1 MSGKNATL
9 KMNDS
14 NKFCVELDPDMM
26 VDRPAGRAYRSLGST
41 ISEHARRPVSFS
53 PSSTSVPTA
62 QMVPAVPFS
71 TVTQIT
77 GRKRK
82 RQKIRDQMKG
92 AFDSP
97 PDICNDIRGDDTF
110 GSVVNNVN
118 SGSSVQ
124 INGLSG
130 VNDLSSNNSGLTY
143 RCPSKSTP
151 GENHRVDLK
160 IEDGV
165 TRFSCTC
172 DHMGGRFDASKSSC
186 SHIRATV
193 IKIMMDLI
201 NTHVTAMDVDDITR
215 LMSAMMV

>member
-1 MSGKNATL
+1 MS
-9 KMNDS
+9 DS

-26 VDRPAGRAYRSLGST
+26 IDRPAGRAYRALGST

-62 QMVPAVPFS
+62 PTVPFS

-97 PDICNDIRGDDTF
+97 PDICDDIRGDDTF
-110 GSVVNNVN
+110 GSIVNDMN

-130 VNDLSSNNSGLTY
+130 INDLSSNGGLTY

-151 GENHRVDLK
+151 GKNYRVGLK

-172 DHMGGRFDASKSSC
+172 DHMGGRFDASKNSC
-186 SHIRATV
+186 SHIRVTV

-201 NTHVTAMDVDDITR
+201 NTHVTALDVDDITR
-215 LMSAMMV
+215 LMNAMMV

>member
-9 KMNDS
+9 KMSDS

-26 VDRPAGRAYRSLGST
+26 IDRPAGRAYQALGSA

-53 PSSTSVPTA
+53 SSSTSVPTA
-62 QMVPAVPFS
+62 HTVPAVPVS
-71 TVTQIT
+71 TITQIT

-97 PDICNDIRGDDTF
+97 PDICNDIRGDDTI
-110 GSVVNNVN
+110 GSLVNNVN

-130 VNDLSSNNSGLTY
+130 INDLSSNGGLTY

-151 GENHRVDLK
+151 GESHRVDLK
-160 IEDGV
+160 IKDGV

-172 DHMGGRFDASKSSC
+172 DHMGGRFDASKNSC

-215 LMSAMMV
+215 LMNAMMV